1 VGERSR
7 ASRQG
12 TAVLHVG
19 GSVLIPSS
27 IAADLDASDLDEQE
41 RSDLARLF
49 MAFRAVDL
57 TALLIGKR
65 GQCELATSR
74 DHRGPAPARDLP
86 VSRLSHSAYPDSP

>member
-12 TAVLHVG
+12 TAVLLVG
-19 GSVLIPSS
+19 GSVLISSS

-41 RSDLARLF
+41 RSDFARLF

-65 GQCELATSR
+65 GQCELVTAR
-74 DHRGPAPARDLP
+74 DHMAPAPTRGLP
-86 VSRLSHSAYPDSP
+86 VSRLSHYSYPDSP